1 LLPRGSCGT
10 VIAAFGLTAG
20 QPMRDVLCF
29 AALVSMLSLL
39 EGVLTPFTSPRTMGG
54 PALITLYMA
63 VGFSTVGVFGLLS
76 SLVSILTG
84 DAGLLAGW
92 RYGAGA
98 TGAAGV
104 LFLPYIF
111 V

>member
-1 LLPRGSCGT
+1 
-10 VIAAFGLTAG
+10 
-20 QPMRDVLCF
+20 MRDVLFF

-39 EGVLTPFTSPRTMGG
+39 AGVLTPLTSPRTMGG

-76 SLVSILTG
+76 SLAGILTG
-84 DAGLLAGW
+84 DAELLAGW

-104 LFLPYIF
+104 LFLLYIF